1 MTYKLPALSN
11 ATSCVVC
18 HVYLSGN
25 CGQLWSASYLCSP
38 SPRMTGDLVFFA
50 VRMDGVAITA
60 AAPAAAFKNS
70 RRRIAAIFYNSV
82 EILDRL
88 SSYVVFVAV
97 GLEPIYFFF
106 SSVAGFA
113 AFSAAALFAAAF

>member
-25 CGQLWSASYLCSP
+25 CGQLWIASYLYSP
-38 SPRMTGDLVFFA
+38 SPRMMGDLVFFA
-50 VRMDGVAITA
+50 VRMAGVAITA

-70 RRRIAAIFYNSV
+70 RRRIVAIFRNSI
-82 EILDRL
+82 EYLDKIT
-88 SSYVVFVAV
+88 
-97 GLEPIYFFF
+97 GLAGSTGSDF
-106 SSVAGFA
+106 SSCPSGRSHYPV
-113 AFSAAALFAAAF
+113 